1 MRGEQELFLAEFLGD
16 HARDLWLNLCAWS
29 LNSLS
34 AARREGMSQIAY
46 LWAQKRASSENKAA
60 PQSKRA
66 RRSCAGDTLSAGDT
80 FERHYEVSLCG
91 HKKDRGPL

>member
-34 AARREGMSQIAY
+34 AARREGMSQMAH
-46 LWAQKRASSENKAA
+46 LWARM
-60 PQSKRA
+60 
-66 RRSCAGDTLSAGDT
+66 
-80 FERHYEVSLCG
+80 LC
-91 HKKDRGPL
+91 